1 MKYSWKKR
9 FNKNKMTAE
18 ISNLKSEN
26 NIIKQNNLHD
36 YLIVGLL
43 FLINLLNHIDR
54 LIVAG

>member
-1 MKYSWKKR
+1 
-9 FNKNKMTAE
+9 MTAE

>member
-1 MKYSWKKR
+1 
-9 FNKNKMTAE
+9 MTAE
-18 ISNLKSEN
+18 ISNMKSEEDN
-26 NIIKQNNLHD
+26 KIKQNNLHD

>member
-1 MKYSWKKR
+1 
-9 FNKNKMTAE
+9 MTAE

-26 NIIKQNNLHD
+26 NTMKQNNLHD